1 MHKNMNNVQGI
12 KDVYETI
19 RYVLEGMYLPINNF
33 PMWAYR
39 INMKEIIEKSLTV
52 KKTKSMISLFWEISA
67 GSYPLLITVHV
78 SL

>member
-52 KKTKSMISLFWEISA
+52 KSKEFE
-67 GSYPLLITVHV
+67 
-78 SL
+78 